1 MTAKEI
7 FNKTMPFCMAK
18 LALGG
23 ATVLLSTIL
32 FAIVMGIGWLFG
44 DGGLGV
50 ALIIWI
56 IATGIIRFAI
66 MHYMGYLV
74 KAGHVAV
81 IAESMKTG
89 KVPDN
94 QVAYGK
100 TKVTERFASSNIYFA
115 VDKLVTSAVKQ
126 IQNGI
131 EKVGNAL
138 DFIPGMDAIAG
149 LAKFFVNISL
159 GYVDECCLG
168 WTFYNPEQGA
178 FQSAADAVV
187 IYAQNWKTVLKDA
200 AKTMLKVVL
209 GMIGIALIIFIPLGL
224 LFKLFKWSP
233 FIAFLLACM
242 LTWIVKFAFVD
253 SYIMC
258 QMMVGYMQVAPT
270 TVLSFD
276 LYGNLCNISSSFK
289 ELFNK
294 GREESPAPAY
304 AATAQ
309 TTAIPTAGQTA
320 IPTAGQT
327 AIPASVGTPA
337 SQVRTAPVTP
347 PQPAASKPIFCG
359 QCGTKNEAGAKFC
372 GSCGAPM

>member
-32 FAIVMGIGWLFG
+32 FAIIMGIGWLFG
-44 DGGLGV
+44 DGGLGI

-56 IATGIIRFAI
+56 AATGIIRFAI

-89 KVPDN
+89 KIPDN

-100 TKVTERFASSNIYFA
+100 VKVTERFATSNIYFA

-131 EKVGNAL
+131 DKVGNAL

-159 GYVDECCLG
+159 GYIDECCLG

-178 FQSAADAVV
+178 FQSAADGVV

-209 GMIGIALIIFIPLGL
+209 GMIGVALIIFIPLGL

-233 FIAFLLACM
+233 LIAFLLACM

-258 QMMVGYMQVAPT
+258 QMMVGYMQVAPA

-276 LYGNLCNISSSFK
+276 LYGKLCNISSSFK

-304 AATAQ
+304 TASN
-309 TTAIPTAGQTA
+309 
-320 IPTAGQT
+320 
-327 AIPASVGTPA
+327 AIPAPQARTTPV
-337 SQVRTAPVTP
+337 SPTHPTT
-347 PQPAASKPIFCG
+347 SKQTFCG